1 MALFLVLLTT
11 ALAKLLSVPAASVH
25 LPPWMQY
32 ALGVA
37 ELLLA
42 LALYTRLVATS
53 CGCIALLTIAG
64 GFRALVQK
72 VPNCGCLG
80 SVAQLSRNQHLALA
94 GLTPALALL
103 LWTLERRASRAM
115 VATRVTRLWG
125 QGTG

>member
-42 LALYTRLVATS
+42 GALYS
-53 CGCIALLTIAG
+53 CHSRHSPLGARDRVNRSAVLLT
-64 GFRALVQK
+64 
-72 VPNCGCLG
+72 
-80 SVAQLSRNQHLALA
+80 
-94 GLTPALALL
+94 
-103 LWTLERRASRAM
+103 
-115 VATRVTRLWG
+115 
-125 QGTG
+125 